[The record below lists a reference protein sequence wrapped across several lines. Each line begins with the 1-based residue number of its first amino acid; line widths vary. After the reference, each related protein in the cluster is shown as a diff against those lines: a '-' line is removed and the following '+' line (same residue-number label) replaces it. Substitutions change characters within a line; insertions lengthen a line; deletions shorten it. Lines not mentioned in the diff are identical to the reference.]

1 MVKELYNTDE
11 IQSQKSL
18 QDIVDTIRDF
28 VKRNM
33 AEMHQVQYDAL
44 SDFDEK
50 ADIAVCIKGDLGFF
64 GGLRYLR
71 FNSAKDVGEFHIYVY
86 DLGTERRVVTV
97 AISEKS
103 IIPVDGLF
111 NLKASRVNVKVR
123 LKI

>member
-1 MVKELYNTDE
+1 
-11 IQSQKSL
+11 
-18 QDIVDTIRDF
+18 
-28 VKRNM
+28 M

-44 SDFDEK
+44 SDFDEN

-71 FNSAKDVGEFHIYVY
+71 FNSAKDVWEFHIYVY